1 MAPFLKAEQCTYH
14 LFETNDGGPL
24 QQLPVHVCPDTG
36 SLCIFWQDVRNAFLG
51 IDYVGNAQSD
61 NTARVLFM
69 VDRYGNVAGDTY
81 DEPVAF
87 DFRLRPLRIGVH
99 MKASYRVLY
108 RDHQGQLTPALELR
122 YIYQSWK
129 DAAKNMEEECIE
141 HRDTFLR
148 ISGNV
153 EYHLSKLLKHLELMR
168 EIRIKIEVDGKLE
181 DQILDEIQE
190 YQQNASVCEYQSACN
205 DILKSLGSPT
215 PRRFLV
221 LPADLSSWED
231 SDPTTHKFRLYFLC
245 DIISNDTNQP
255 GLPQH
260 WHLSNHPGYILDR
273 HQEFFQAF
281 GGLALTMLK
290 MVRQGAS
297 SEESL
302 ISPLDTFQI
311 VWNVDPEITGNH
323 ITKDT
328 IGPLIDKSISYLQAL
343 PVAKCDRQFFWS
355 MKSPAIKDFF
365 VVPDGS
371 NSLGGLCRSTQPAN
385 IQRWTCQE
393 HQYQWLSPGA
403 IKTLADFVQGCG
415 GHIDIQRASLSI
427 DLYSSHQAEQLCTLI
442 KNTSQGM
449 DIKIKINWNASRQDL
464 DNLLRDIVNA
474 DVYNVELDGV
484 THNMR
489 PQGNTECSKNDRLT
503 RYLSLSLSSRSV
515 TLLNYPQPQD
525 QYIYLKPFLGIVFKL
540 QLKQQQQV
548 ETKQSSMELVSELF
562 SFTDAVMAN
571 LRNDLLEAK
580 TEQLQRL
587 LAEAGY
593 HTVHTVSTIG
603 STFGSYDRNWHRE
616 FNITERTL
624 QELRLH
630 EFWADTPFIALEA
643 LASLRTLRLDVDDLM
658 IHHEEIDQM
667 LQASLQLQNLIISLQ
682 ENRTLEIIEKT
693 VEMWQ
698 GRSSSLHLTL
708 MEYDSDN
715 QGHVVAQIA
724 ISSPVSIHPQKSN
737 SELQGSNASCTKT
750 EFLQWNSDH
759 VWEPLANLT
768 AALLD
773 TATKLPLFALIELGE
788 GNESAQHGIP
798 YPTPIERHDVYVI
811 IASAVAASEIIDNEF
826 APGQPEF
833 PNKTITSNSKWSALS
848 GIFGS

>member
-1 MAPFLKAEQCTYH
+1 
-14 LFETNDGGPL
+14 
-24 QQLPVHVCPDTG
+24 
-36 SLCIFWQDVRNAFLG
+36 
-51 IDYVGNAQSD
+51 
-61 NTARVLFM
+61 
-69 VDRYGNVAGDTY
+69 
-81 DEPVAF
+81 
-87 DFRLRPLRIGVH
+87 
-99 MKASYRVLY
+99 
-108 RDHQGQLTPALELR
+108 
-122 YIYQSWK
+122 
-129 DAAKNMEEECIE
+129 
-141 HRDTFLR
+141 
-148 ISGNV
+148 
-153 EYHLSKLLKHLELMR
+153 MR

-245 DIISNDTNQP
+245 DTISNDTNQP

-302 ISPLDTFQI
+302 IPPLDTFEI

-371 NSLGGLCRSTQPAN
+371 NSLGGLCRSTQPAH

-415 GHIDIQRASLSI
+415 GHIDIQRTSLSI

-503 RYLSLSLSSRSV
+503 RYLSLSLGSRSV

-540 QLKQQQQV
+540 QLKQQQQQV

-630 EFWADTPFIALEA
+630 EFWADTPFVALEA
-643 LASLRTLRLDVDDLM
+643 LVSLRTLRLDVDDLM

-667 LQASLQLQNLIISLQ
+667 LQASLQLQNLFISLQ

-773 TATKLPLFALIELGE
+773 TATKSHPSVLRSFTLDISNLSQEESLPHLQNILQQSILGHLHLCCTIFHADLSDFVRQVLFSIRWSTLQCLILSGTAV
-788 GNESAQHGIP
+788 NEWIRILA
-798 YPTPIERHDVYVI
+798 
-811 IASAVAASEIIDNEF
+811 
-826 APGQPEF
+826 
-833 PNKTITSNSKWSALS
+833 TITESSLVDLQLQCLRIQ
-848 GIFGS
+848 GIGRQPIVLLHASVLFVHRLLYLNPMMELVMENVCLQDERTRNLVSRSLHSLLF